1 MRKEVQEI
9 IDAID
14 ALDEITFPEI
24 SFDESSDDINND
36 DDDDDIEMNI
46 ISALDRVVTRA
57 RKSGLRKI
65 FWSKLTKEFAFL
77 CHELDMTPKEVLI
90 IGVLS
95 EVGKVMTWENL
106 GNFLGL
112 SRLKAMSLKEE
123 IKTLK
128 NKKWI
133 RYHIN
138 QNLGDKMVGFRLS
151 AGVVTALQNNRVFIP
166 EKLDGLSEQAFVDRL
181 SVFYKKDG
189 SNDHIPLEDKIQWLN
204 EFCEV
209 NKQLPLCEVYFS
221 LNEESSRKLLLL
233 AINDYAIY
241 SGSPGEGLVESDI
254 EDWFDRDFELDW
266 VKRELMEGKQE
277 LFGLGFFEFG
287 TDDGLADTTR
297 WKLTLK
303 AREDLLGAY
312 KPRIRRQDL
321 LRMRS
326 DRDLRSHTD
335 IIEKELFYNSA
346 EREQVERISR
356 LLSKDGFD
364 NVKTR
369 LSECGLRCGICCLLY
384 GAPGTGKTETV
395 LQLARRTG
403 RDIFQVNIAGLRDKY
418 VGESEKNIKMV
429 FERYK
434 NLCQVREHI
443 PILFFNEADAI
454 FGCRFEN
461 LRSSV
466 EKMDNAIQNII
477 LQEMETFEGI
487 LIATTNLTDNLD
499 SAFDRRFLFKV
510 EFTNPGVEARIEI
523 WHSMMP
529 EINKDDCAVFAKE
542 FNLSGGQ
549 IENIARKCKIEYVA
563 TGIYPDNAK
572 IRSFCKEEHL
582 HRRNTHR
589 RVGF

>member
-1 MRKEVQEI
+1 MRKKDDVQEI
-9 IDAID
+9 LDAID
-14 ALDEITFPEI
+14 ALGEVTLPVSSFADSIVDPYDEE
-24 SFDESSDDINND
+24 DDR
-36 DDDDDIEMNI
+36 EMNI
-46 ISALDRVVTRA
+46 ISALDRVVTRS
-57 RKSGLRKI
+57 RKSGLRKT
-65 FWSKLTKEFAFL
+65 FWNKLTKEFAFL

-123 IKTLK
+123 IKILR
-128 NKKWI
+128 NKKWV

-138 QNLGDKMVGFRLS
+138 QGLGENMVGFRLS
-151 AGVVTALQNNRVFIP
+151 AGVVSTLQNNRKFIP

-181 SVFYKKDG
+181 SIFFKKDG
-189 SNDHIPLEDKIQWLN
+189 ANRHIPLEDKVEWFN
-204 EFCEV
+204 ELCEV
-209 NKQLPLCEVYFS
+209 NKQLPLCETYFS

-233 AINDYAIY
+233 AINDYTIY
-241 SGSPGEGLVESDI
+241 TGTPSEGLIESDI
-254 EDWFDRDFELDW
+254 EDWFEEEFELDV
-266 VKRELMEGKQE
+266 VKNELTEGKQE
-277 LFGLGFFEFG
+277 LFRLGLLEFG
-287 TDDGLADTTR
+287 TDDGLADKNR

-312 KPRIRRQDL
+312 QPRIRRQDL

-326 DRDLRSHTD
+326 DRNLRSHVD
-335 IIEKELFYNSA
+335 ILEKELFYNPT
-346 EREQVERISR
+346 EREQVDRISR
-356 LLSKDGFD
+356 LLSKDGLD

-369 LSECGLRCGICCLLY
+369 LSESGLRCGICCLLY

-395 LQLARRTG
+395 LQLAKRTG
-403 RDIFQVNIAGLRDKY
+403 RDIFQVNISGLRDKF

-434 NLCQVREHI
+434 KLCQGSEHI
-443 PILFFNEADAI
+443 PILLFNEADAI
-454 FGCRFEN
+454 FGRRFEN

-510 EFTNPGVEARIEI
+510 EFTNPSVEARTKI
-523 WHSMMP
+523 WHSLLP
-529 EINKDDCAVFAKE
+529 EIDKEECATFAKE

-549 IENIARKCKIEYVA
+549 IENVARKYKIEYVA
-563 TGIYPDNAK
+563 TGVYPDK
-572 IRSFCKEEHL
+572 DKVKSFCKEEYL
-582 HRRNTHR
+582 NRRNTHR

>member
-1 MRKEVQEI
+1 MKISSDAQEI

-14 ALDEITFPEI
+14 GLSFPK
-24 SFDESSDDINND
+24 SRFDEPIVDPYDEE
-36 DDDDDIEMNI
+36 DDIEMNI
-46 ISALDRVVTRA
+46 ISALDRVVTRS
-57 RKSGLRKI
+57 RKSGLRKT
-65 FWSKLTKEFAFL
+65 FWYKLTKEFAFL
-77 CHELDMTPKEVLI
+77 CQELDMTPKEVLI

-123 IKTLK
+123 IMILR
-128 NKKWI
+128 NKKWV
-133 RYHIN
+133 RYLIN
-138 QNLGDKMVGFRLS
+138 QSLGENLVGFRLS
-151 AGVVTALQNNRVFIP
+151 AGVVTALQNNRKFIP

-181 SVFYKKDG
+181 SVFFKKDG
-189 SNDHIPLEDKIQWLN
+189 ANSHIPLEDKIEWLN
-204 EFCEV
+204 ELCEV
-209 NKQLPLCEVYFS
+209 NKQLPLCETYFS

-233 AINDYAIY
+233 AINDYTIY
-241 SGSPGEGLVESDI
+241 TGTPSEGLIESDI
-254 EDWFDRDFELDW
+254 EDWFEDEFELGDI
-266 VKRELMEGKQE
+266 KEELAEGKQE
-277 LFGLGFFEFG
+277 LFRLGLLEFG
-287 TDDGLADTTR
+287 TEGGLADTTR

-312 KPRIRRQDL
+312 KPRIQRCDL

-326 DRDLRSHTD
+326 DRDLRSHAD
-335 IIEKELFYNSA
+335 ILEKELFFNPT
-346 EREQVERISR
+346 EREQVECISR
-356 LLSKDGFD
+356 LLSKNGLN

-369 LSECGLRCGICCLLY
+369 LTESGLRCGISCLLY

-395 LQLARRTG
+395 LQLAKRTG
-403 RDIFQVNIAGLRDKY
+403 RDIFQVNIAGLRDKF

-434 NLCQVREHI
+434 KLCQGCEQI
-443 PILFFNEADAI
+443 PILLFNEADAI

-487 LIATTNLTDNLD
+487 LIATTNLTNNLD

-510 EFTNPGVEARIEI
+510 EFTNPGVEARTKI
-523 WHSMMP
+523 WNSMLP
-529 EINKDDCAVFAKE
+529 EIDEEDCVTLAKE

-549 IENIARKCKIEYVA
+549 IENVARKYKIEYVA
-563 TGIYPDNAK
+563 TGVYPDK
-572 IRSFCKEEHL
+572 DKVKSFCKEEYL
-582 HRRNTHR
+582 NRRNTHR